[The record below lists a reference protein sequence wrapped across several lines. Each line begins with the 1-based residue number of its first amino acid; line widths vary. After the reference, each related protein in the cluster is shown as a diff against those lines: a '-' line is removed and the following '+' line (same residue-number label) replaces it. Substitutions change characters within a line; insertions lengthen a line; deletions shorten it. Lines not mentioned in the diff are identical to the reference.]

1 MSEEG
6 VSNSA
11 AVAESDNNIT
21 KSVQPH
27 DAFGEYNQTEHG
39 GRERFSSR
47 IAFYFTGE
55 AAAVISCYC
64 SLFCSSQHKCHSLLS
79 LD

>member
-6 VSNSA
+6 VAKSA
-11 AVAESDNNIT
+11 QVAENDNIT
-21 KSVQPH
+21 ISVQPH
-27 DAFGEYNQTEHG
+27 AAFGAYNQAEHG

-55 AAAVISCYC
+55 FLLPWLRLCC
-64 SLFCSSQHKCHSLLS
+64 SLFSSSQQ
-79 LD
+79 

>member
-55 AAAVISCYC
+55 AATVISCY
-64 SLFCSSQHKCHSLLS
+64 
-79 LD
+79 